1 MGVKLKTSSR
11 ALKISLKAIKV
22 SSLALI
28 KFVNAIKKRGGG
40 GGWMGGLGR
49 ILKAGPRLYVAN
61 NCLQDALASL
71 LLNVREDEAGESV
84 WISQR

>member
-28 KFVNAIKKRGGG
+28 KFVNAIKKKGV

-49 ILKAGPRLYVAN
+49 ILKAGPRLYVGN

>member
-28 KFVNAIKKRGGG
+28 KFVNAIKKKGV
-40 GGWMGGLGR
+40 GGWVDGGFRQNIESG
-49 ILKAGPRLYVAN
+49 
-61 NCLQDALASL
+61 AS
-71 LLNVREDEAGESV
+71 VICG
-84 WISQR
+84 

>member
-28 KFVNAIKKRGGG
+28 KFVNAIKKKGGG
-40 GGWMGGLGR
+40 GVDGGFRQNIESG
-49 ILKAGPRLYVAN
+49 
-61 NCLQDALASL
+61 AS
-71 LLNVREDEAGESV
+71 VICG
-84 WISQR
+84 